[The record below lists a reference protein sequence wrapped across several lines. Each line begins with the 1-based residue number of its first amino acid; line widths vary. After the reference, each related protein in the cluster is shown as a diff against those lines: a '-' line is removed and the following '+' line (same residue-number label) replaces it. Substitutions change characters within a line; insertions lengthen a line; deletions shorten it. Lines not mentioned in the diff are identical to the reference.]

1 MAEGVVTFD
10 SDSDIDGD
18 STAIDGSTMPMIAA
32 DELLYFIQQKS
43 KIIALDHLMKL
54 CTDFYTVEEIT
65 LFLEVQRTDKD
76 TQEQKYNHNDN

>member
-18 STAIDGSTMPMIAA
+18 STVIDGSTTPMIA

-54 CTDFYTVEEIT
+54 CTDFYTVEEIK
-65 LFLEVQRTDKD
+65 LF
-76 TQEQKYNHNDN
+76 